1 MAEST
6 GYTGKVLRIDLTTGK
21 TSSEDT
27 IAKYKD
33 YIGGTGLGYKVLWD
47 EVPAGTKAWDPANRL
62 IFGVGPLSG
71 SGSPCSGRVS
81 VTSLWPVS
89 SMELPATGH
98 MGGEWGPEL
107 KFAGWDSIIIQG
119 KANSPVWVY
128 INDDKV
134 ELRDAKRLWG
144 HGIYE
149 TVALIAN
156 EVGSD
161 VHVAAIG
168 QAGENMVRASCVICD
183 RSHSAGGVGS
193 VMGSKNLKA
202 IAVKGTGPV
211 RIAADKKAWKDLVYE
226 YISLMGCNNQG
237 VVPNQ
242 PQPWAEYNS
251 TDTRWT
257 AGPGRPWGA
266 AYPPVE
272 TGYCTADDLNKIG
285 LRTHKGIQD
294 HGLAYGIKYTMGH
307 GGCFGCPIRCHTKLD
322 IPQLE
327 QYGVS
332 RYVQNTCIGIAHASS
347 MYALVSAKFPQS
359 DALVWVKGMGSQI
372 ADDVGYWPDY
382 QQGPRDFSYLVE
394 SGKLKDLVPEKEYA
408 RYDFK
413 ARDARDPSFVQTLF
427 TRIAF
432 KDGDIAVAVG
442 EGPEFMEKR
451 WKEIAEF
458 HNKDAESQCVK
469 LGQAKHHSA
478 EDFGQVGALVNLPYN
493 RDAQNHTHINFSAC
507 GLPLA
512 LKKEIGAEIFGTPDA
527 VEARSDYKPMNKGK
541 AVYAKLAVYYKELH
555 DSLTM
560 CNWTQPV
567 WVSPRKDR
575 KYRGDIEMEGKL
587 FTAVTGIKKTR
598 ADLEND
604 AARIFTLHRAL
615 TMRYM
620 NTKDMRTK
628 HDVMNDWNFDYP
640 KDAVPFTPG
649 NYKMERKDMDLA
661 RDMFYEELGWDKA
674 TGAPTKATLD
684 KLGLG
689 YVATEFGTKG
699 LLP

>member
-1 MAEST
+1 
-6 GYTGKVLRIDLTTGK
+6 
-21 TSSEDT
+21 
-27 IAKYKD
+27 
-33 YIGGTGLGYKVLWD
+33 
-47 EVPAGTKAWDPANRL
+47 
-62 IFGVGPLSG
+62 
-71 SGSPCSGRVS
+71 
-81 VTSLWPVS
+81 
-89 SMELPATGH
+89 

-128 INDDKV
+128 IQDDKV

-144 HGIYE
+144 HGIFE
-149 TVALIAN
+149 TTALICN

-161 VHVAAIG
+161 AHVAAIG
-168 QAGENMVRASCVICD
+168 QAGENMVRASNVMCD
-183 RSHSAGGVGS
+183 KSHSAGGVGS

-202 IAVKGTGPV
+202 IAVKGTGAV

-226 YISLMGCNNQG
+226 YLSLMGCNNQG
-237 VVPNQ
+237 VVPNF
-242 PQPWAEYNS
+242 PQPWAEYS
-251 TDTRWT
+251 SPDTRWT

-266 AYPPVE
+266 ASPPVE
-272 TGYCTADDLNKIG
+272 TGYCSADDLNKMG

-294 HGLAYGIKYTMGH
+294 HGLAYGIKYTIGH

-322 IPQLE
+322 VPRLE
-327 QYGVS
+327 LYGVS
-332 RYVQNTCIGIAHASS
+332 RYQTNTCIGISHGGTI
-347 MYALVSAKFPQS
+347 YAYKGVATFPQS
-359 DALVWVKGMGSQI
+359 DALVECKAMGSAV
-372 ADDVGYWPDY
+372 ADDVGYWCDY
-382 QQGPRDFSYLVE
+382 CQAARDFAYLAE
-394 SGKLKDLVPEKEYA
+394 SGKMKDLIPAKD
-408 RYDFK
+408 YDSYDWK
-413 ARDARDPSFVQTLF
+413 GLAAKDPAFVQSLYK
-427 TRIAF
+427 RIAF
-432 KDGDIAVAVG
+432 KDGDLAVAMG

-451 WKEIAEF
+451 WKEILDF
-458 HNKDAESQCVK
+458 HQHDSLSQCFK
-469 LGQAKHHSA
+469 SGMSKHHAA
-478 EDFGQVGALVNLPYN
+478 EDFGQVGHLINLPYN
-493 RDAQNHTHINFSAC
+493 RDAQNHTVINFSAC

-512 LKKEIGAEIFGTPDA
+512 LRKEIGAEIFGTPDA
-527 VEARSDYKPMNKGK
+527 VEARSDHKPMNKGK

-620 NTKDMRTK
+620 NTKEMRK
-628 HDVMNDWNFDYP
+628 QHDVENDWIFDYP

-649 NYKMERKDMDLA
+649 NYKMDRKDIELGK
-661 RDMFYEELGWDKA
+661 DMFYEELGWDKA
-674 TGAPTKATLD
+674 TGSPTKATLD